1 VHVAAGH
8 AEGGVVLPRR
18 SDMVRV
24 PFFLVR
30 GSVRRGLIGRR
41 LASNRPGP
49 GAWPRSCRPRRPV
62 SQRGGA
68 GRTRLP
74 AAPPGIQAVQAFDQ
88 LNDQTPLKNVGLGL
102 IVAALRSFFT
112 VVVPATNVETMAPTL
127 KRLGLGTDA
136 MEQLTDQQLVAEPG
150 TQD

>member
-1 VHVAAGH
+1 MSLVTDWI
-8 AEGGVVLPRR
+8 GV
-18 SDMVRV
+18 
-24 PFFLVR
+24 
-30 GSVRRGLIGRR
+30 
-41 LASNRPGP
+41 
-49 GAWPRSCRPRRPV
+49 
-62 SQRGGA
+62 GGA
-68 GRTRLP
+68 
-74 AAPPGIQAVQAFDQ
+74 AAVALGSGIQAVQAFDQ

-150 TQD
+150 LGEESEDLAGLVPGLVLHQYRSPSGTGRDCMDARDRLVTGTP